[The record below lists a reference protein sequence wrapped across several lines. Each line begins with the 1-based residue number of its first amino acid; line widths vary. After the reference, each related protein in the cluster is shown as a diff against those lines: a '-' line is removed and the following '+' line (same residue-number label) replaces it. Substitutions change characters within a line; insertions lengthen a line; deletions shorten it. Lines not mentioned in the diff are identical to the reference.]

1 MIGLK
6 LSMVGL
12 LIVATAFFVAAEFAF
27 VRIRSSRIEQ
37 LVLEGHKNAV
47 SVQRILSNLDG
58 YLSACQLGI
67 TVTALGLGWLGEPTV
82 EEILHPLFHYFGVD
96 TQLANILSFLI
107 AFSSVTFIHVVL
119 GELAPKTL
127 AIQQAEKVSLWLS
140 KPMILFYKIMYPFIW
155 TLNGSAR
162 LFVGMFGLKPANEHD
177 EAPTEEELR
186 LILSESY
193 QNGEINQS
201 EFKYVNRIFNFD
213 ELTARE
219 IMIPRIDLMVLN
231 IHDSLEKNM
240 NIMREE
246 NYTRFPVIDEDK
258 DEIIGFIHTKEFFME
273 YALNKNIE
281 LTSFIRPILIVHEN
295 TAVKDL
301 LRKMQ
306 VKRIHF
312 AILTDE
318 YGGTSGLVTLEDI
331 LEEIV
336 GEIRDEFDEEEQP
349 KIDKIKENEYVFD
362 GKVLINEVNDLLG
375 TNFDN
380 HDVDTIGGWLFS
392 HDSQLEENK
401 MWEFEQYRFT
411 VLEGDKNRYKRI
423 KLQVV

>member
-6 LSMVGL
+6 LGMVGL

-27 VRIRSSRIEQ
+27 VRIRSSRIDQ
-37 LVLEGHKNAV
+37 LVLEGHKKAL

-96 TQLANILSFLI
+96 AQLSNILSFVI

-127 AIQQAEKVSLWLS
+127 AIQQAENVSLWLS
-140 KPMILFYKIMYPFIW
+140 QPMILFYKVLYPFIW

-162 LFVGMFGLKPANEHD
+162 VFVGLFGLKPAKEHE
-177 EAPTEEELR
+177 EAHTEDELR
-186 LILSESY
+186 LILSDSY

-231 IHDSLEKNM
+231 VHDSLEKNM
-240 NIMREE
+240 DIMREE

-273 YALNKNIE
+273 YATNKEIK
-281 LTSFIRPILIVHEN
+281 LSSFIRPILIVHEN
-295 TAVKDL
+295 IAIKDL

-336 GEIRDEFDEEEQP
+336 GEIRDEFDEEEQL
-349 KIDKIKENEYVFD
+349 KIDKVKENEYIFD

-375 TNFDN
+375 ANFDN

>member
-6 LSMVGL
+6 LSMVGV
-12 LIVATAFFVAAEFAF
+12 LIVATAVFVAAEFAF

-37 LVLEGHKNAV
+37 LVLEGRKNAV

-82 EEILHPLFHYFGVD
+82 EQLLQPLFHYFGLD
-96 TQLANILSFLI
+96 AQIASILSFII
-107 AFSSVTFIHVVL
+107 AFCSVTFIHVVL

-140 KPMILFYKIMYPFIW
+140 KPMILFYKVMYPFIW

-162 LFVGMFGLKPANEHD
+162 LLIGMFGLKPANEHD

-281 LTSFIRPILIVHEN
+281 LTSFIRPLLIVHEN
-295 TAVKDL
+295 IAVKDL

-306 VKRIHF
+306 SKRIHF

-392 HDSQLEENK
+392 HDPQLEENK
-401 MWEFEQYRFT
+401 MLEFEQYRFT